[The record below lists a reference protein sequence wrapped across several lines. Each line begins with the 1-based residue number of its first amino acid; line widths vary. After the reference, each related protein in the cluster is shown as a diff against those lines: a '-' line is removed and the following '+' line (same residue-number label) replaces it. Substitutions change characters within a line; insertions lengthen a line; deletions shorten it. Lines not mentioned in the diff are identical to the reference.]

1 MKILKPGQRVT
12 VQFSVENPFNDEEGI
27 IECSADVKINEKLG
41 RLVYSRLFYIDPK
54 YPDNPH
60 FSYCWSES
68 PSKEKLRLGPSKP
81 SIAIEKVERDINDPR
96 EMTDEEYRDAV
107 INLAVDNYF
116 FINAVKLIEKY
127 GFTVGCL
134 E

>member
-12 VQFSVENPFNDEEGI
+12 VQFSVENPFKNEEET

-54 YPDNPH
+54 YPGNPH
-60 FSYCWSES
+60 FSYCLSEG
-68 PSKEKLRLGPSKP
+68 PEKGKLRLAPIKP
-81 SIAIEKVERDINDPR
+81 SIAIEEVERDINDPR

-107 INLAVDNYF
+107 INQAVDNYF
-116 FINAVKLIEKY
+116 SINVVKLIEEY
-127 GFTVGCL
+127 GFTVDYL